1 MENKLQELTQ
11 KLYNEGVE
19 KANAEAEEILANAR
33 KEAEKVRQDAADEA
47 KRVVEEAEQKA
58 TDLKKNTEAELSLAA
73 KQLVREVQQQV
84 AQAILAKVVDKPMK
98 DAFDEKEFVKKLVE
112 TAIANWNPQE
122 EESIDLTVILP
133 ESMAGDLSE
142 YLQAK
147 AKKELNANLEVQ
159 VSDNMKGGFKI
170 GPADGSYIISFSEE
184 DFGNFFK
191 SYLRPRTNE
200 LLFEGE

>member
-58 TDLKKNTEAELSLAA
+58 ADLKKNTEAELSLAA

-84 AQAILAKVVDKPMK
+84 AHAILTKVVENPIKEV
-98 DAFDEKEFVKKLVE
+98 FDETDFMKKLIE
-112 TAIANWNPQE
+112 TAIANWNPQKDE
-122 EESIDLTVILP
+122 TINLTVLIP

-147 AKKELNANLEVQ
+147 AKQELNTNLQVQ
-159 VSDNMKGGFKI
+159 VSDSMKGGFKI

-184 DFGNFFK
+184 DFANFFK